1 MSNEQDLAQL
11 LGETPA
17 SARQRRWSLAL
28 RAGLP
33 LLVVAGLLVWWL
45 APSGTDAPAFQTEAV
60 SRGDITLTVTAD
72 GTLEPTRA
80 VEVGSELSGTV
91 TRVFVD
97 VNDTVAKDQ
106 ELVELDTAKLND
118 QIVSARATLASARAQ
133 VAQAAASVLEA
144 RSNLTRL
151 EEVAKL
157 SNGKVPSAAELDTAR
172 ATLQRALADE
182 SSARASV
189 EGAEAVLS
197 TNQTNLAKAS
207 IRSPIDGVVLSR
219 NVDPGNA
226 VAASLQAVT
235 LFTIAE
241 DLTKLRL
248 RVNVDEA
255 DVGSLAASQTATF
268 TVSAYPSRQ
277 FPATITRIAFGS
289 TSTNNVVTYL
299 TDLDVDNSEL
309 SLRPGMTATATIV
322 AAQRRNV
329 LRVPNAALRFDPQQ
343 SVGSTAAP
351 GAGGGIVG
359 SLMPRPPG
367 MGARNSGNGGGAEQP
382 EPSGGNRVVWVL
394 REGVPVAV
402 NVVSGISDGRSTE
415 IVGGDLAEGMDV
427 ITARRSGTAR

>member
-1 MSNEQDLAQL
+1 
-11 LGETPA
+11 
-17 SARQRRWSLAL
+17 
-28 RAGLP
+28 
-33 LLVVAGLLVWWL
+33 
-45 APSGTDAPAFQTEAV
+45 
-60 SRGDITLTVTAD
+60 
-72 GTLEPTRA
+72 
-80 VEVGSELSGTV
+80 
-91 TRVFVD
+91 
-97 VNDTVAKDQ
+97 
-106 ELVELDTAKLND
+106 
-118 QIVSARATLASARAQ
+118 
-133 VAQAAASVLEA
+133 LEA

-255 DVGSLAASQTATF
+255 DVGSLAESQTATF

-299 TDLDVDNSEL
+299 TDLDVDNTEL
-309 SLRPGMTATATIV
+309 QLRPGMTATATIV
-322 AAQRRNV
+322 AAERRNA
-329 LRVPNAALRFDPQQ
+329 LRVPNAALRFDPLQNA
-343 SVGSTAAP
+343 GAAAARAAP
-351 GAGGGIVG
+351 SGAGGIVG

-367 MGARNSGNGGGAEQP
+367 MGARNSGNGAGAEQP
-382 EPSGGNRVVWVL
+382 EPAGANRVVWVL
-394 REGVPVAV
+394 RDGAPVAV
-402 NVVSGISDGRSTE
+402 NVVTGITDGRTTE
-415 IVGGDLAEGMDV
+415 IVSGDLEVGMEA
-427 ITARRSGTAR
+427 ITARRSGATG